1 MNPTNRNHLDFL
13 FRQLSKKAFI
23 QLSHE
28 HLTFLKI
35 HEQKD
40 QLAKKTNWSLLN
52 NKLEITTIIIP
63 RTLFFI
69 LEQTQI
75 LILRTNTNILESLEQ
90 FLNSLLTKTQQ
101 IQNLRTNTQILILEQ
116 TLIKKQQQ
124 NKP

>member
-1 MNPTNRNHLDFL
+1 MN
-13 FRQLSKKAFI
+13 KKT
-23 QLSHE
+23 SWR
-28 HLTFLKI
+28 
-35 HEQKD
+35 
-40 QLAKKTNWSLLN
+40 KKTNWSLLN